1 MLEQKFLINGEWYA
15 SPEKKLLAS
24 PYNGEPI
31 AEVYQA
37 TPMQIQQSL
46 TAAQQAFAVTKK
58 LPAHKVAEILLKV
71 RDGVAAHAEDFS
83 RTLALEAGKPIRT
96 ARIEVA
102 RAQHTLELG
111 AAECQRLH
119 GEVLPMD
126 LRPHGE
132 NRFGFFQRVPLGVVS
147 AITPFNFPLNLVA
160 HKVAPSLAARNA
172 MVLRPASQ
180 TPLTAFKLGKLVLEA
195 GWPEGGLNVVTC
207 PAALAE
213 QLIVDERVKLVTFTG
228 SPAVGWELK
237 KKGFKKRV
245 SLELG
250 GNAGVIVHDDA
261 NLEAACSAIV
271 TGGFSYAGQSCISVQ
286 RVLLHEKIFEACVDL
301 LIKKTNALVCGDPL
315 DEKTDIGPMINKSE
329 AERAEAWIK
338 EAAANGAKVL
348 CGGERNGAVLRPTIL
363 TNTKPN
369 MKVNC
374 QEIFGPAIT
383 VEKYSDFKQAV
394 QLVDDSAF
402 GLQAGVF
409 TRDLERVRHAFE
421 HIEVGGLMVNEVPT
435 WRIDHMPYGGVKESG
450 NTREGV
456 RYAIEEMTEM
466 KLMVVKFEGI

>member
-1 MLEQKFLINGEWYA
+1 MLEQKLLINGEWYA
-15 SPEKKLLAS
+15 SPEKKTLYS
-24 PYNGEPI
+24 PYNGEAI

-37 TPMQIQQSL
+37 THIQIQQSL

-58 LPAHKVAEILLKV
+58 MPTHKVAEILLKL
-71 RDGVAAHAEDFS
+71 RDGVAANLEDFS
-83 RTLALEAGKPIRT
+83 RTIAQEAGKPIRA

-102 RAQHTLELG
+102 RALHTFELG
-111 AAECQRLH
+111 AEECKRIH

-132 NRFGFFQRVPLGVVS
+132 SRFGFFQRVPLGVVS

-160 HKVAPSLAARNA
+160 HKVSPCLAARNA

-180 TPLTAFKLGKLVLEA
+180 TPLTACKLGKLVLDA
-195 GWPEGGLNVVTC
+195 GWPEGGLNVISC
-207 PAALAE
+207 PSSLAE
-213 QLIVDERVKLVTFTG
+213 PLIIDHRVKLITFTG
-228 SPAVGWELK
+228 SPSVGWELK
-237 KKGFKKRV
+237 KKGFKKKV

-261 NLEAACSAIV
+261 NLEAACAAIV
-271 TGGFSYAGQSCISVQ
+271 AGGFSYAGQSCISVQ
-286 RVLLHEKIFEACVDL
+286 RVLLHEKIFDACVEVL
-301 LIKKTNALVCGDPL
+301 VKKTNALVCGDPL
-315 DEKTDIGPMINKSE
+315 DEKTDLGPMINKSE
-329 AERAEAWIK
+329 AERAEMWIK
-338 EAAANGAKVL
+338 EAIAGGAKLL
-348 CGGERNGAVLRPTIL
+348 CGGERNGAILRPTIL
-363 TNTKPN
+363 TNTRPN

-374 QEIFGPAIT
+374 QEIFGPVIT

-402 GLQAGVF
+402 GLQTGVF
-409 TRDLERVRHAFE
+409 TRDIERIRHAFE
-421 HIEVGGLMVNEVPT
+421 HLEVGGLMINEAPT

-466 KLMVVKFEGI
+466 KLMVVKFE